1 MNKRARG
8 PGGRKAGGRAEKS
21 AEGAAITDVQPDA
34 GKPGCVGV
42 RSRGHRRW
50 RIDDDAAA
58 DLGIARGRIIDA
70 ALLARLDQAAA
81 NTKARLKLQTR
92 LATRQLSRLEAG
104 ALMRKAGAEPDYG
117 KRVIARFEQLGW
129 IDDAKL
135 AEAVAS
141 HEAARPVGKM
151 RVVARVARRGIGGSE
166 ARRAAE
172 SAVAARRESPLE
184 LAVIAAKSQVRK
196 LPPRLDNDTKRR
208 RVLGFLARRG
218 FDEHTAREALEDVIG
233 RRDGDGDGDG
243 AD

>member
-1 MNKRARG
+1 MNGRG
-8 PGGRKAGGRAEKS
+8 RGRVGRKTGGRAEKS
-21 AEGAAITDVQPDA
+21 PEGTAITDVQPDA
-34 GKPGCVGV
+34 GKPGCVVV
-42 RSRGHRRW
+42 RSRGHRPW

-58 DLGIARGRIIDA
+58 DLGIARGRVIDA
-70 ALLARLDQAAA
+70 ALLARLEQAAA

-104 ALMRKAGAEPDYG
+104 VLMRKAGAEPDYG
-117 KRVIARFEQLGW
+117 KRVIARFERLGW

-151 RVVARVARRGIGGSE
+151 RVVARVARRGIGGNE

-184 LAVIAAKSQVRK
+184 LAIIAAKSQVRK

-218 FDEHTAREALEDVIG
+218 FDEHTAREALEEVI
-233 RRDGDGDGDG
+233 RRGNDDGTD
-243 AD
+243 